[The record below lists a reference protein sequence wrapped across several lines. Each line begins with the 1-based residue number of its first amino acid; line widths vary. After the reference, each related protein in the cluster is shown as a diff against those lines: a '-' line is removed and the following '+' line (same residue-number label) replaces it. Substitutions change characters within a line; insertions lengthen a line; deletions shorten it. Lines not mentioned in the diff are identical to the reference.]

1 MSEKLGENT
10 DSSPNTTTGWSA
22 LEGDYNKE
30 TDVNQAN
37 PETTNE
43 QFKKAVMDV
52 IAAREE
58 LFYLSDLS
66 RKNPEDDGAWQATRE
81 RSVALQALIKRRN
94 ELAEQMANEQPI
106 E

>member
-10 DSSPNTTTGWSA
+10 DSSPNTTTDWSA

-37 PETTNE
+37 PETTTE
-43 QFKKAVMDV
+43 QLDKAVMDV

-58 LFYLSDLS
+58 LFKLSEES
-66 RKNPEDDGAWQATRE
+66 RENPKAWQAARE
-81 RSVALQALIKRRN
+81 QSVALQALIKRRN
-94 ELAEQMANEQPI
+94 KLAKQMANERPV

>member
-58 LFYLSDLS
+58 LFKLSEES
-66 RKNPEDDGAWQATRE
+66 RENPKAWQAARE
-81 RSVALQALIKRRN
+81 QSVALQALIKHRN
-94 ELAEQMANEQPI
+94 KLAKQMANERPV

>member
-1 MSEKLGENT
+1 MSETLSENT
-10 DSSPNTTTGWSA
+10 DSSPNTTTDWSV
-22 LEGDYNKE
+22 LEGDYDKE

-43 QFKKAVMDV
+43 QLKEAVMDV

-58 LFYLSDLS
+58 LFSLSELS
-66 RKNPEDDGAWQATRE
+66 RENPEDDGVQQAISE
-81 RSVALQALIKRRN
+81 QSVLVRDLIERRN
-94 ELAEQMANEQPI
+94 KLAEQANERPA